1 MSKEYEYQQETADEY
16 DRLESS
22 QHGTQ
27 AHSDVRL
34 GINNYE
40 PLIVILDSCIRYA
53 KAHEYA
59 YESKLAED
67 RYSVRYLK
75 QVLSGVEGL
84 LNCRGAVC
92 LERDLKNDSKDGAFC
107 EKLLNVAYEVAG
119 IDERGY

>member
-40 PLIVILDSCIRYA
+40 PLIVILDSCIRDA

-59 YESKLAED
+59 YESK
-67 RYSVRYLK
+67 
-75 QVLSGVEGL
+75 
-84 LNCRGAVC
+84 
-92 LERDLKNDSKDGAFC
+92 
-107 EKLLNVAYEVAG
+107 
-119 IDERGY
+119 